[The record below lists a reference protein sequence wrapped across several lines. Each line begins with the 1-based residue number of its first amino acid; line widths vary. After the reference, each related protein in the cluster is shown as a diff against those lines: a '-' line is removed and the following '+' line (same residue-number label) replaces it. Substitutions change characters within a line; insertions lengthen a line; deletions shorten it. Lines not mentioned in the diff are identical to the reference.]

1 MINEIIK
8 CAEQYKT
15 KEVNKK
21 YVVNSNFLKIENSDY
36 ILNNGII
43 INRDIL
49 IKPSLK
55 AVMVIP
61 KTVNNKYLIVVQP
74 RVATKLGFSIEF
86 PAGLV
91 ENDEEYVS
99 AIKRE
104 LKEET
109 GYTSNDIE
117 IIKEYYQDTAS
128 SRATITIAKAINCNK
143 ISNQHLDADEFISF
157 FEITLDE
164 LIELSNKG
172 LICDGNTLYGI
183 EILKQLN

>member
-1 MINEIIK
+1 MINEIIR
-8 CAEQYKT
+8 CGQQYRT
-15 KEVNKK
+15 KQINKK
-21 YVVNSNFLKIENSDY
+21 YVVNSSFLKIENSDY
-36 ILNNGII
+36 VLNNGIV

-55 AVMVIP
+55 AIMVIP
-61 KTVNNKYLIVVQP
+61 KTTDNKYIIVVQP
-74 RVATKLGFSIEF
+74 RVATRLGFSIEF

-91 ENDEEYVS
+91 EDNEDYKN

-104 LKEET
+104 LEEET
-109 GYTSNDIE
+109 GYVSNEIE
-117 IIKEYYQDTAS
+117 IVREYYQDTAS
-128 SRATITIAKAINCNK
+128 SSATITIAKAFNCNK
-143 ISNQHLDADEFISF
+143 ISKQHLDSDEFISF